1 MTLGARFIQRYIAAI
16 GWFIPAEVRED
27 AATLTRAQNV
37 INAVVMA
44 ALSGPFYAL
53 VYHALGYTAA
63 ARVILTCC
71 AGMFVA
77 PFLLR
82 ATRSVVV
89 AREVFLCAVFFN
101 FSWLTYAMGG
111 VAAPTAGWMVVPPM
125 VALFLGGL
133 TTAMFWLAL
142 TCATLV
148 MIYALPQLG
157 IPLPPHP
164 IEDMALLY
172 MLCDVGLYLVIVLF
186 VVLFDLTRA
195 QGFVK
200 LQHALDFL
208 HEMTQR
214 DARTGTL
221 KRRLLLALAEEERGN
236 ATFSL
241 CLLEIDGFRRINA
254 VHGQARGD
262 LVLREVAQSIKVQL
276 READAVGRYGAAQFL
291 VLLPSTTQE
300 QARLLADQLRQRV
313 QQLRFGAG
321 APEMQITVSI
331 GLAQS
336 RAGESVAQTLARA
349 DEALLQARQHG
360 RNRVVGCG
368 DVLVPAAQAPQ
379 DALTDSTRRDTLTG
393 FLSRHVLRDRLEH
406 AMARAVRGGR
416 QVALLQLHV
425 NRFRELND
433 TLGVAA
439 GDEILVQTARHLRA
453 SLAMADTIVRLH
465 GNEFIVIL
473 EDLTSADEARQ
484 AAHKILERFACP
496 LVVAERECAVSVAIG
511 IAIFPAPGCDLDALL
526 QRAESAMRRA
536 RNWGGNNIEM
546 FALDAGAAL
555 DAQATLKHELFE
567 ALAAGQLRLAYR
579 PQVDLAS
586 GQLQG
591 VQTCIGWDH
600 PRHGLLEA
608 ARFMPLAEEAGLD
621 LAIGDWTLRSACLQ
635 HVAWRAAGLPALRST
650 VTLTARQLAHPGMA
664 ERILGI
670 VEETGI
676 DPRCLCLAIGAEA
689 LAGDALLTGALLGR
703 LRRAGIR
710 VALTGFGSDGTSLH
724 ALTTLPLDVLVLDRS
739 FVARLGQREQ
749 DEAAWALAE
758 SIVHMAHR
766 LQLSVVAEAVANARQ
781 LADLRAMGCDAAQG
795 DVVGRALGA
804 DGIAQL
810 CGQPRIIPLAA

>member
-1 MTLGARFIQRYIAAI
+1 MNFGARFIQRYIAAI

-125 VALFLGGL
+125 VALFLGGMG
-133 TTAMFWLAL
+133 TAMFWLGL
-142 TCATLV
+142 TCVTLA

-157 IPLPPHP
+157 IPLPPNP

-172 MLCDVGLYLVIVLF
+172 LLCDFGLYLVIVLF

-208 HEMTQR
+208 HEMALR
-214 DARTGTL
+214 DARTGSL
-221 KRRLLLALAEEERGN
+221 KRRPLLALAEEERGS

-254 VHGQARGD
+254 AYGQARGD
-262 LVLREVAQSIKVQL
+262 LVLREVAQSIKAQL
-276 READAVGRYGAAQFL
+276 READAVGRYGTAQFL
-291 VLLPSTTQE
+291 LLPATTQE
-300 QARLLADQLRQRV
+300 QARLLTEALRQRV
-313 QQLRFGAG
+313 QQLHFGAA
-321 APEMQITVSI
+321 APDMNVTVSI

-336 RAGESVAQTLARA
+336 RAGEPVAQTLARA

-360 RNRVVGCG
+360 RNRVVACG
-368 DVLVPAAQAPQ
+368 DVLAPAAQAPQ
-379 DALTDSTRRDTLTG
+379 DELTDNTRLDTLTG
-393 FLSRHVLRDRLEH
+393 LLSRHVLRDRLGH
-406 AMARAVRGGR
+406 AMARALRGGR

-439 GDEILVQTARHLRA
+439 GDEILVQTAHHLRA
-453 SLAMADTIVRLH
+453 SLHRADTVVRLH

-473 EDLTSADEARQ
+473 EDLTHVDEARQ
-484 AAHKILERFACP
+484 TAHNILARFAAP
-496 LVVAERECAVSVAIG
+496 LIVAERECAVSAAIG
-511 IAIFPAPGCDLDALL
+511 IALFPAPGCDLDALL
-526 QRAESAMRRA
+526 QRAEAATRRA
-536 RNWGGNNIEM
+536 SNWGGNNIEL
-546 FALDAGAAL
+546 FALDVAAS
-555 DAQATLKHELFE
+555 DAQPALKQELFE
-567 ALAAGQLRLAYR
+567 AIGAGQLRLDYR

-586 GQLQG
+586 GQLKG
-591 VQTCIGWDH
+591 VEACIGWSH

-635 HVAWRAAGLPALRST
+635 HAAWREAGLPALRST
-650 VTLTARQLAHPGMA
+650 VTLSARQIADPGMA

-670 VEETGI
+670 VKETGI
-676 DPRCLCLAIGAEA
+676 EPRCLCLAIDADA
-689 LAGDALLTGALLGR
+689 LDGDALFTSALLGR

-710 VALTGFGSDGTSLH
+710 IALAGFGSGGASLH
-724 ALTTLPLDVLVLDRS
+724 TLAALPLDVLVLDRS
-739 FVARLGQREQ
+739 FVDRLGRREQ

-766 LQLSVVAEAVANARQ
+766 LQLSVVAEAVASARQ
-781 LADLRAMGCDAAQG
+781 LADLSAMGCDVAQG
-795 DVVGRALGA
+795 DVVGGTLGA

-810 CGQPRIIPLAA
+810 CGQAPIIPLAA

>member
-16 GWFIPAEVRED
+16 RWFIPAEVRDD

-53 VYHALGYTAA
+53 VYHAVGYTAA

-133 TTAMFWLAL
+133 ATAMFWLAL

-148 MIYALPQLG
+148 MIYALPALG
-157 IPLPPHP
+157 IPLPPNP

-208 HEMTQR
+208 HEVTQR
-214 DARTGTL
+214 DARTGSL
-221 KRRLLLALAEEERGN
+221 KRRPLLALAEEERGA

-241 CLLEIDGFRRINA
+241 CLLQIDRFSDINA
-254 VHGQARGD
+254 AHGHARGD
-262 LVLREVAQSIKVQL
+262 LVLREVAQSIKAQL

-291 VLLPSTTQE
+291 LLLPATTQE

-313 QQLRFGAG
+313 QQLRFGAA
-321 APEMQITVSI
+321 APDMQLTVSI
-331 GLAQS
+331 GLAQA
-336 RAGESVAQTLARA
+336 RAGEAVAQTLARA

-360 RNRVVGCG
+360 RNRVVACG
-368 DVLVPAAQAPQ
+368 DVLAPAAQAQ
-379 DALTDSTRRDTLTG
+379 LDALTDSTRLDTLTG
-393 FLSRHVLRDRLEH
+393 LPGRHLLRDRLGH
-406 AMARAVRGGR
+406 AMARTLRSGR

-425 NRFRELND
+425 NRFRELNEA
-433 TLGVAA
+433 LGVAA
-439 GDEILVQTARHLRA
+439 GDEILVQAARHLRA
-453 SLAMADTIVRLH
+453 SLHMADTIVRLH

-473 EDLTSADEARQ
+473 EDLQHADEARQ
-484 AAHKILERFACP
+484 IAHKIIERFACP

-526 QRAESAMRRA
+526 QRAEAAMRRA
-536 RNWGGNNIEM
+536 SNWGGNSIEL
-546 FALDAGAAL
+546 FALDATAPDAL
-555 DAQATLKHELFE
+555 PTLKQELRD
-567 ALAAGQLRLAYR
+567 ALGAGQLRLAYR

-586 GQLQG
+586 GRLHGAQA
-591 VQTCIGWDH
+591 CIGWDH

-608 ARFMPLAEEAGLD
+608 ARFMPLAEEAGLE

-635 HVAWRAAGLPALRST
+635 HAAWRAAGLPALRST
-650 VTLTARQLAHPGMA
+650 VTLSARQLAHPAMA

-670 VEETGI
+670 VKETGI
-676 DPRCLCLAIGAEA
+676 DPRCLCLAIGADA
-689 LAGDALLTGALLGR
+689 LVGDALLTSALLGR

-710 VALTGFGSDGTSLH
+710 IALAGFGSGGASLH
-724 ALTTLPLDVLVLDRS
+724 TLAALPLDVLVLDRS

-766 LQLSVVAEAVANARQ
+766 LQLTVVAEAVASARQ

-795 DVVGRALGA
+795 DYLGKPFDA

-810 CGQPRIIPLAA
+810 CSQARIIPLAA